1 MNRTSRAVAL
11 AALVCLITPA
21 SQATAACRA
30 HSEPHRVSVLELYTS
45 EGCSSCPPADRWLSA
60 LPRRGFTSAQV
71 IPLAF
76 HVDYWNELGWPDR
89 FSQPAF
95 SARQRRVNERLEA
108 SVIYTPQ
115 IVLDGRDLR
124 LAGGMGQLQAQ
135 VTAANRR
142 APGATI
148 DVDVQP
154 GADRIA
160 VSARVDVPDPTAR
173 GKARAWIAVFE
184 NGLSSRV
191 TRGENAGRELAHDF
205 VVHELAGPFPLQ
217 QEGQTRIEH
226 RALLPGQW
234 KPEHSGVAVLVQRE
248 DTGEYLQ
255 AASVPLSCP

>member
-1 MNRTSRAVAL
+1 MNRSLRTVAASVLICL
-11 AALVCLITPA
+11 ATPA
-21 SQATAACRA
+21 SQASAACHA
-30 HSEPHRVSVLELYTS
+30 HSEPHRLSVLELYTS

-60 LPRRGFTSAQV
+60 LPARGFTSAQV

-95 SARQRRVNERLEA
+95 SARQRRVNERLDA
-108 SVIYTPQ
+108 GVIYTPQ
-115 IVLDGRDLR
+115 VVLDGRDLR
-124 LAGGMGQLQAQ
+124 LAGGMGQLQAHLA
-135 VTAANRR
+135 AANRR
-142 APGATI
+142 APGAGI

-154 GADRIA
+154 APDQVNI
-160 VSARVDVPDPTAR
+160 SARIDVPDATAR

-205 VVHELAGPFPLQ
+205 VVREFAGPFPLQ
-217 QEGQTRIEH
+217 AHGQTRIEH
-226 RALLPGQW
+226 RAVLAGPW
-234 KPEHSGVAVLVQRE
+234 NPAHSGVAVLVQRE

-255 AASVPLSCP
+255 AASVAIACP